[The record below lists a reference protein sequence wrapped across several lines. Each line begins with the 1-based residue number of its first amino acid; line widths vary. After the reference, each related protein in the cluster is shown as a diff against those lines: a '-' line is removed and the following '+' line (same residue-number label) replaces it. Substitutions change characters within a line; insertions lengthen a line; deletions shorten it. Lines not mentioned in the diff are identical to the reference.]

1 MGNDEGFL
9 NSFRTS
15 GRVFSTVLTTL
26 VFFFLPSEVE
36 EELNEE
42 DEEVVFEKDWR
53 NDDIALCS
61 VFRLSHRVCTDN
73 KRQTTVRKYCGN
85 SRDRY
90 DTGALQVIPAYN
102 PPPRE
107 SNKERKGKRPLCVCG
122 YYNED

>member
-1 MGNDEGFL
+1 MMRVFL

-53 NDDIALCS
+53 NDIVLCS
-61 VFRLSHRVCTDN
+61 VFRLSRRVCTDN

-102 PPPRE
+102 PPPGRATKRE
-107 SNKERKGKRPLCVCG
+107 RERGPLCLRVLQ
-122 YYNED
+122 

>member
-1 MGNDEGFL
+1 MMRVFF

-61 VFRLSHRVCTDN
+61 VFRLSRRVCTDN

-102 PPPRE
+102 PPTPPGEQQRE
-107 SNKERKGKRPLCVCG
+107 KGKEAPLCLRVLQ
-122 YYNED
+122 